1 MRGKLESL
9 FPPALFVLATALLLW
24 GTWARGSDGD
34 LLGVLVLLAYL
45 GWLVLEIRIT
55 FQGAKEETSSG
66 DRGSLQ
72 LYGISRMLV
81 LGTLVSLTP
90 VWDGWA
96 PLRVLA
102 AVAFVAGVALRL
114 GSIHQLGRFYSH
126 RVRTVAEHEIVRTGP
141 YRVVRHPSYAGMV
154 LAHLGVVLVFPNPV
168 SPALFALLMV
178 PAIIWRIRVEEDTL
192 MRLEAYPG
200 YALGRSRLIP
210 AVW

>member
-9 FPPALFVLATALLLW
+9 FPPALFVLATAMLLR

-34 LLGVLVLLAYL
+34 LLGALVLLAYL

-55 FQGAKEETSSG
+55 FQGATEETSSG

-72 LYGISRMLV
+72 LYGMSRMVV
-81 LGTLVSLTP
+81 LGTLVTLTP
-90 VWDGWA
+90 VWDGWS

-102 AVAFVAGVALRL
+102 AAAFLAGVVLRL

-126 RVRTVAEHEIVRTGP
+126 RVRTVAEHRIVRTGP
-141 YRVVRHPSYAGMV
+141 YRVLRHPSYAGMV
-154 LAHLGVVLVFPNPV
+154 LAHLGVVLVLLNPV
-168 SPALFALLMV
+168 SPVLFAALMV
-178 PAIIWRIRVEEDTL
+178 PAIIWRILVEEETL
-192 MRLEAYPG
+192 MRLDAYPA
-200 YALGRSRLIP
+200 YAAGRPRLIP